1 MTIAGGIL
9 QLLVILLPAILAEI
23 ARRNEIG
30 VLISKKNEQI
40 DKAIAAADVNTI
52 TVELNT
58 MLDQLQRDSGN
69 TSRSTDKV

>member
-58 MLDQLQRDSGN
+58 MLDQLQRDSSN

>member
-23 ARRNEIG
+23 ARRNEVG

-40 DKAIAAADVNTI
+40 DKAIATADVNTI

>member
-23 ARRNEIG
+23 ARRNEVG

-58 MLDQLQRDSGN
+58 MLDQLQRDSSN

>member
-40 DKAIAAADVNTI
+40 DKAIAAADVNAI